1 MDFIRFKTVLMATI
15 LVALASG
22 MGATLQARD
31 ASLCASGG
39 VPAGAAEAG
48 AGRCLDLPD
57 AADAATGAKSGNP
70 VLQSNKP
77 GPSSVIPGPVT
88 RTGHFV
94 YRWLR
99 PEVPSG
105 ETIVL
110 LHGSGGDEASL
121 FRLAAR
127 IAPDATLLG
136 VRGRVVQ
143 KGIKRW
149 YARVTPT
156 RFDQA
161 DIRNEARAFAKFL
174 TERMAAEKLDLDRA
188 VFIGYSNGANLI
200 AALTLLHPDL
210 VQRAVLLRAMPVLD
224 TAPAADLKGTRFLS
238 VAGERDK
245 IYGPFAP
252 ELAALLR
259 AHGAVVDTAVV
270 ARGHFLGDEDV
281 KVVSDWLKAA
291 NAVAGGAA
299 DSTKPN

>member
-1 MDFIRFKTVLMATI
+1 MGNIRFITAVTAAVLIAW
-15 LVALASG
+15 ASG
-22 MGATLQARD
+22 MSTALQARD
-31 ASLCASGG
+31 ASLC
-39 VPAGAAEAG
+39 PAGAAPAGTAEAG
-48 AGRCLDLPD
+48 AAPCLDPV
-57 AADAATGAKSGNP
+57 AEADAASAESPGKS
-70 VLQSNKP
+70 VLKSNEAGP
-77 GPSSVIPGPVT
+77 GSVIPGSVT
-88 RTGHFV
+88 RARDFI

-99 PEVPSG
+99 PEMPSG

-110 LHGSGGDEASL
+110 LHGSGGDEASM
-121 FRLAAR
+121 FRLASR
-127 IAPDATLLG
+127 IAPEATLLG

-156 RFDQA
+156 SFDQA
-161 DIRNEARAFAKFL
+161 DIRSEARAFAQFL

-210 VQRAVLLRAMPVLD
+210 VHRAVLLRAMPVLD

-259 AHGAVVDTAVV
+259 EHGAVVDTAVV
-270 ARGHFLGDEDV
+270 ARGHLLGDEDV

-291 NAVAGGAA
+291 NAVAGGVGQ
-299 DSTKPN
+299 

>member
-1 MDFIRFKTVLMATI
+1 MDDDSARYPARGHHAAAGSLTGRLQRNKA
-15 LVALASG
+15 AAS
-22 MGATLQARD
+22 
-31 ASLCASGG
+31 SI
-39 VPAGAAEAG
+39 
-48 AGRCLDLPD
+48 
-57 AADAATGAKSGNP
+57 
-70 VLQSNKP
+70 
-77 GPSSVIPGPVT
+77 IPGPVT
-88 RTGHFV
+88 RARLFV

-99 PEVPSG
+99 PETPSG

-110 LHGSGGDEASL
+110 LHGSGGDEASM

-156 RFDQA
+156 CFDQA
-161 DIRNEARAFAKFL
+161 DIRNEAGAFAAFL
-174 TERMAAEKLDLDRA
+174 TERMAAEKLDLDQA

-210 VQRAVLLRAMPVLD
+210 VHRAVLLRAMPVLD
-224 TAPAADLKGTRFLS
+224 AAPAADLRKTRFLT

-245 IYGPFAP
+245 IYAPFAP
-252 ELAALLR
+252 ALAALLR
-259 AHGAVVDTAVV
+259 ERGAVVDQAVV
-270 ARGHFLGDEDV
+270 ARGHLLSDEDV

-291 NAVAGGAA
+291 NALAGGA
-299 DSTKPN
+299 P